1 MRKLVLTFG
10 LASFASLFLLSA
22 PASAILVDDFS
33 DGNDVG
39 WVRGDSLS
47 AGGPGVFDATTGS
60 YHLSSTSLVSADQE
74 YVSAAWQDSA
84 SDPSF
89 SDGTFTVRVRMDN
102 ASTNASLFMRSD
114 QLASPSAYGFSV
126 NNSLDLL
133 LISLTLSGTDSYLA
147 STSFTVNDG
156 TDYWLSAEAIGSDL
170 ALKFWEVGSS
180 EPVAPLL
187 SASDSTLTLGQI
199 GLATYHW
206 GSDAV
211 LSASF
216 DDVHFVPEPSAGL
229 LVSIGLTGLAAR
241 RRSLRS

>member
-126 NNSLDLL
+126 NNSLDHT
-133 LISLTLSGTDSYLA
+133 IYAQSTAPFHIVDS
-147 STSFTVNDG
+147 VDG
-156 TDYWLSAEAIGSDL
+156 MLCPYYPETTFYTADGYERMLSATKAGLGGKRLMHALYGQLWGMSL
-170 ALKFWEVGSS
+170 AALAGPAWLAASLPGGAGLKHMG
-180 EPVAPLL
+180 PLL
-187 SASDSTLTLGQI
+187 RCVLAAALIFSAR
-199 GLATYHW
+199 
-206 GSDAV
+206 
-211 LSASF
+211 
-216 DDVHFVPEPSAGL
+216 PPSARQPR
-229 LVSIGLTGLAAR
+229 A
-241 RRSLRS
+241 